1 MDGIQLSE
9 PRIVPTG
16 ADTNGLNGAKRV
28 ADGKEGLLTTKPP
41 PLEGKVASPH
51 RPGKERCSG
60 VCS

>member
-16 ADTNGLNGAKRV
+16 GNTNGMNGAKTMP
-28 ADGKEGLLTTKPP
+28 DGKEGLLTTKPP
-41 PLEGKVASPH
+41 PLESKVASPH
-51 RPGKERCSG
+51 RSGKERCSG

>member
-9 PRIVPTG
+9 PRIVPTNASG
-16 ADTNGLNGAKRV
+16 MNGGAKRMP
-28 ADGKEGLLTTKPP
+28 DGKEGLLSTKPP

-51 RPGKERCSG
+51 RSGKDLCGG